1 MVSSPILNYFFPK
14 ILQESTL
21 FSSQWE
27 EFTEFQRLSSFE
39 VQDILQ
45 YFGKDNLGNTPAK
58 KEENQ
63 QLRYKEAPLL

>member
-1 MVSSPILNYFFPK
+1 MVSSPTLNDFFQK

-27 EFTEFQRLSSFE
+27 EFTEFQRLPSFE

-45 YFGKDNLGNTPAK
+45 YFRKDNLGNTPTK
-58 KEENQ
+58 KEKNQ
-63 QLRYKEAPLL
+63 QLRYKQPPLL